1 MWQDMEG
8 LAQADPGLTTTPPA
22 RKVGGVCFTV
32 ELFEQIEANVQA
44 PWSPPSTTASA
55 SKGSEA
61 PALSCQ
67 QDSVVSTPPILHS
80 SQAGCCPPL
89 DAAIVEEL
97 YQEINGAKEKVKRRE
112 KEEKKEEKKQ
122 EKKEEAASSF
132 CL

>member
-22 RKVGGVCFTV
+22 KKVGDVCFI
-32 ELFEQIEANVQA
+32 ELFEQIEANVQV
-44 PWSPPSTTASA
+44 PLSPPSTTASG
-55 SKGSEA
+55 SKVSEA
-61 PALSCQ
+61 PALSCK

-80 SQAGCCPPL
+80 SQAGCSPPL

-112 KEEKKEEKKQ
+112 KEEKKEEKK
-122 EKKEEAASSF
+122 EEAASSF